1 MTTQGT
7 FGLSLANYQMLDL
20 SNLQNIINHAKSN
33 APNAEAYPTAGHGSQ
48 PNFAPSNRD
57 PRNSPMQRLPP
68 PPNAFHSS
76 PMDTSPLLGMQ
87 SSGMPLQYPGTPYQP
102 PHQSQQQQFAP
113 QSAGLVR
120 TVAPSEKDSSNSNH
134 MHPANFSTPIS
145 SVTFHP
151 NRSMNVPKSNN
162 VLMKSSIPA
171 KSNNVLMKSSI
182 PAKSNNVL
190 MKSSI
195 PAKSNNVLIKP
206 SVPAPKS
213 NIVPN
218 EACAVST
225 HLSESVVGDEE
236 ERKAGKLS
244 MPYC

>member
-1 MTTQGT
+1 
-7 FGLSLANYQMLDL
+7 
-20 SNLQNIINHAKSN
+20 
-33 APNAEAYPTAGHGSQ
+33 
-48 PNFAPSNRD
+48 
-57 PRNSPMQRLPP
+57 
-68 PPNAFHSS
+68 
-76 PMDTSPLLGMQ
+76 
-87 SSGMPLQYPGTPYQP
+87 MPLQYPGTPYQP

-171 KSNNVLMKSSI
+171 KSNNVL
-182 PAKSNNVL
+182 
-190 MKSSI
+190 
-195 PAKSNNVLIKP
+195 IKP
-206 SVPAPKS
+206 SVPALKS